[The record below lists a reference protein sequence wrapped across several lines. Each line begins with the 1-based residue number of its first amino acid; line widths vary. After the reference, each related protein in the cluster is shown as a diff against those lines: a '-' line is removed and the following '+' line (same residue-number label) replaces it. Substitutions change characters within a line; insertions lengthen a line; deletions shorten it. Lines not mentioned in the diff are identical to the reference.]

1 MVEVCAIS
9 FPEFKWLKNV
19 VAFTKASFH
28 DESYFEIYKNLKDEE
43 VEPFLTKII
52 EMGHESVLEHITF
65 TFLIFDISRWAT
77 HQLVRH
83 RIASY
88 TQKSLRKERPIEPD
102 MFVIDDEFP
111 EKLLPAVNK
120 YYDTVTKFY
129 KNLIERGVP
138 AEVARGTLP
147 GSIKSEIAWT
157 VNLRS
162 LRNFLQQRLSK
173 HAQAEIRELAEMIV
187 SIFVDLECEYLLKGI
202 VEFKG

>member
-102 MFVIDDEFP
+102 MF
-111 EKLLPAVNK
+111 
-120 YYDTVTKFY
+120 
-129 KNLIERGVP
+129 LIF
-138 AEVARGTLP
+138 LF
-147 GSIKSEIAWT
+147 
-157 VNLRS
+157 S
-162 LRNFLQQRLSK
+162 LSAFTPRNGMASMISSCSARLSICLTYWHK
-173 HAQAEIRELAEMIV
+173 
-187 SIFVDLECEYLLKGI
+187 
-202 VEFKG
+202 